1 VTIIYHTEEDCLHA
15 NAVPDYKDRQGLAD
29 WIDRYVTAEKP
40 NPISDSVDRRN
51 IYVQH
56 ISTSMT
62 HKCYGAKEGG
72 CTLQDGK
79 CKRGYDSLICVPT
92 TSSDEKGFPIYCRSI
107 QEDLR
112 IVPNVKEIVINWDG
126 KFF

>member
-1 VTIIYHTEEDCLHA
+1 MTIIYHTEEDCLHA

-40 NPISDSVDRRN
+40 YPISDSDDPVQINRHN

-62 HKCYGAKEGG
+62 HKCYSAKEGG
-72 CTLQDGK
+72 CILQNGK
-79 CKRGYDSLICVPT
+79 CKRCLLYTSPSPRDS
-92 TSSDEKGFPIYCRSI
+92 
-107 QEDLR
+107 
-112 IVPNVKEIVINWDG
+112 
-126 KFF
+126 